1 MGVQVAVRVTLL
13 RRWDLSKDI
22 EGGGEFAQWIP
33 GGSIQ
38 TRLCSV
44 SGGAGRLVWEQNGT
58 GGEVHVAVVG
68 MGQITSG
75 LTSHGKDLAFTL
87 SEMGAV

>member
-1 MGVQVAVRVTLL
+1 MDSWRKYPDKALQCFRRGREAGVGAE
-13 RRWDLSKDI
+13 WD
-22 EGGGEFAQWIP
+22 
-33 GGSIQ
+33 
-38 TRLCSV
+38 
-44 SGGAGRLVWEQNGT
+44 